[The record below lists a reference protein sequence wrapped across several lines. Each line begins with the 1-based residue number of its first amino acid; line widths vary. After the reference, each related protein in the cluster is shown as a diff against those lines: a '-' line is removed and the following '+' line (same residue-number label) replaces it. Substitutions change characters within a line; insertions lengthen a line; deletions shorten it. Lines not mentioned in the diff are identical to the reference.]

1 MTPRSSADKQ
11 REAETRCRRSSITE
25 TVQISSSEFRKAP
38 KLKLCRKNMLL
49 YLFYIRLSSVFISYF
64 LTFGI
69 IPESFVGSRSK
80 HFVVFK
86 EILKGKSR
94 VLTVV
99 WFLAADRYIIILY
112 YIFIVE

>member
-69 IPESFVGSRSK
+69 IPESFVGFSSK

-112 YIFIVE
+112 YLFIVE

>member
-1 MTPRSSADKQ
+1 M
-11 REAETRCRRSSITE
+11 
-25 TVQISSSEFRKAP
+25 
-38 KLKLCRKNMLL
+38 
-49 YLFYIRLSSVFISYF
+49 FISYF

-69 IPESFVGSRSK
+69 IPESFVGSSSK

-86 EILKGKSR
+86 EILKEKSR

-112 YIFIVE
+112 YLFIVE

>member
-1 MTPRSSADKQ
+1 M
-11 REAETRCRRSSITE
+11 
-25 TVQISSSEFRKAP
+25 
-38 KLKLCRKNMLL
+38 
-49 YLFYIRLSSVFISYF
+49 FISYF

-86 EILKGKSR
+86 EILKEKSR
-94 VLTVV
+94 VLIV

-112 YIFIVE
+112 YLFIVE